1 MQLQERL
8 AGMTTEEW
16 PVDVVDLATLG
27 KMFEEHRPK
36 LLAMIERRS
45 DPALAARRHPD
56 DILQNAYLKAQERW
70 PDFKQSGMSP
80 YTWLYRIVMDC
91 LLDDRDYQTRRRR
104 DQRAEIAWPD
114 RSSLQLVLGLV
125 SPITSPSSVLARKEF
140 QELLH
145 KRLTQTLELLKPE
158 DREILCMRFLDEL
171 PTEEIA
177 LVLGIPQGTARQR
190 YARARLRFRD
200 LWKKLF
206 GQEGFE
212 I

>member
-1 MQLQERL
+1 
-8 AGMTTEEW
+8 
-16 PVDVVDLATLG
+16 VDVVDVATLG
-27 KMFEEHRPK
+27 KIFEEHKPK
-36 LLAMIERRS
+36 LLAMIQRRS
-45 DPALAARRHPD
+45 DPALSARRNPE
-56 DILQNAYLKAQERW
+56 DILQNAYLRAQDRW
-70 PDFKQSGMSP
+70 PDFKNSGMAP
-80 YTWLYRIVMDC
+80 YTWLYRIAMDC

-104 DQRAEIAWPD
+104 DQRAEIVWPD
-114 RSSLQLVLGLV
+114 RSSMQMVLGLV
-125 SPITSPSSVLARKEF
+125 HPATSPSSVLARKEY

-212 I
+212 P